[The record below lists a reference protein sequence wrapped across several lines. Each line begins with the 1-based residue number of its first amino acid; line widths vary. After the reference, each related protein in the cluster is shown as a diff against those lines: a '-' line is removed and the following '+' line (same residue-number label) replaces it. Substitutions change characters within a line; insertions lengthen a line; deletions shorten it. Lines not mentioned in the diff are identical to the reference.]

1 MMCIIFANKLEQ
13 QTDTRQRDGIN
24 FCVCLWP
31 GNVDIFHLAC
41 RAIWLKLHLL
51 IYDNDS
57 VQLQSSVEAVA
68 ECEFELPKHA
78 SPRIMTCPMP
88 DARPMLVIIA
98 HLGAGPWLWEVFTLT
113 LALRH
118 AGIYVNGKRKLLN
131 KQDMLWAALGHTQD
145 PSRTRTIHTSP
156 AQTRPDQ
163 ARPRLGSAAE
173 VKTKHLLCK
182 AFDVVLGRT
191 LSAGCS
197 ETTCQWQ
204 HHFAL
209 SRLKR
214 KCFTSSSSFS
224 SFLLSHLN
232 RFQPLSNGSSLQT

>member
-1 MMCIIFANKLEQ
+1 MADQGQYSLSPLWDALREFAISLCLTLWLTMMCIIFANKLEQ

-68 ECEFELPKHA
+68 ECECKFELPKHA
-78 SPRIMTCPMP
+78 SPHIMTCPMP

-98 HLGAGPWLWEVFTLT
+98 HLGAGPWLWEAFTLT
-113 LALRH
+113 LALTH

-145 PSRTRTIHTSP
+145 PSRTRTILTS
-156 AQTRPDQ
+156 PDQ
-163 ARPRLGSAAE
+163 ADQARQPKWKQNICYAKPLMLSLGVLWVQDAAKRLANDSII
-173 VKTKHLLCK
+173 L
-182 AFDVVLGRT
+182 
-191 LSAGCS
+191 
-197 ETTCQWQ
+197 
-204 HHFAL
+204 
-209 SRLKR
+209 
-214 KCFTSSSSFS
+214 
-224 SFLLSHLN
+224 
-232 RFQPLSNGSSLQT
+232 P